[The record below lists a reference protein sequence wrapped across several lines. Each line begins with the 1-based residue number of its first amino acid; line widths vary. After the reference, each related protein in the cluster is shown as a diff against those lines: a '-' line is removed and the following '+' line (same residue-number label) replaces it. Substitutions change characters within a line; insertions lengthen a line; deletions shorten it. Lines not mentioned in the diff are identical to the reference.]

1 MSVLAL
7 AALMVAQLQAAP
19 TAAELVDA
27 ILDHVGYPE
36 RLAESPIHLDIEAI
50 RQAFGDSVV
59 QDAPMRLE
67 DLAVR
72 HREDDRLRVG
82 RKEEVVRCVEVDG
95 RFPDCTVGDG
105 DEIFVSV
112 TEAGPSSEPGPSAEA
127 GEIRVADFTHL
138 GEDWQAI
145 DTPGSIEFLPLAGAA
160 LLAADADDVIRGYD
174 IELFLGKDPENEAA
188 WRVVDTGVAIVS

>member
-127 GEIRVADFTHL
+127 GEIRAVVRVLWTD
-138 GEDWQAI
+138 D
-145 DTPGSIEFLPLAGAA
+145 
-160 LLAADADDVIRGYD
+160 DDVIRGYD